1 MRCKNENVQTNEDIQ
16 VTKLG
21 YMVRSLSQR
30 KLVKNRSWVVAQL
43 RVSDLPNHTTPE
55 VWHVFLG
62 EVEFFSTPRE
72 GFKELACEHATII
85 PILLLGCRLE
95 RYIFNEPIPM
105 SIDRTVTDR
114 K

>member
-21 YMVRSLSQR
+21 YMVRSLSQK

-55 VWHVFLG
+55 VCHVAL
-62 EVEFFSTPRE
+62 RE
-72 GFKELACEHATII
+72 GEMLLSSGQRLQELACEHATIVAV
-85 PILLLGCRLE
+85 LLLRCILQ
-95 RYIFNEPIPM
+95 
-105 SIDRTVTDR
+105 DCQ
-114 K
+114 